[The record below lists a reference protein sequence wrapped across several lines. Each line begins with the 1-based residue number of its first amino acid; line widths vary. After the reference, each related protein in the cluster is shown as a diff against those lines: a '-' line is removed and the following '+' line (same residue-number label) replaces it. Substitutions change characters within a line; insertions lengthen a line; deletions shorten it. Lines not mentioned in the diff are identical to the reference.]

1 MQNKNMGFDK
11 EQMLV
16 INFRSDPTVQ
26 QHIESIKAAFMNHP
40 EVVGASASMTTP
52 DTPPLN
58 WYAQAEM
65 ENGKMR
71 NASLDAYLVDY
82 DFLNNYKIEVVTG
95 RAFSKAFATDSTEAF
110 LLNEAAVSYLGWS
123 SNDEAIGKRFIQNGK
138 QGQVIGV
145 IKDFHHRSLHRSIEP
160 LAMQMDRRYLERLS
174 LRIKTENIIGAVAE
188 LERMWKKLVPHRPFE
203 YAFLDQRLDQHYQA
217 EVHIGQVFRSFS
229 LLAIF
234 IACLGLL
241 GLVAYTAQQRT
252 KEIGVRKVLGASASR
267 IVLLL
272 LKEFVMLIALA
283 FVVAVPIAY
292 FSMNYWLKNFAY
304 RIEISWGIFLI
315 AGSLT
320 LAIALLTVS
329 YQSIKAALTNPV
341 DSLRYE

>member
-1 MQNKNMGFDK
+1 
-11 EQMLV
+11 
-16 INFRSDPTVQ
+16 
-26 QHIESIKAAFMNHP
+26 
-40 EVVGASASMTTP
+40 
-52 DTPPLN
+52 
-58 WYAQAEM
+58 
-65 ENGKMR
+65 
-71 NASLDAYLVDY
+71 
-82 DFLNNYKIEVVTG
+82 
-95 RAFSKAFATDSTEAF
+95 
-110 LLNEAAVSYLGWS
+110 
-123 SNDEAIGKRFIQNGK
+123 
-138 QGQVIGV
+138 
-145 IKDFHHRSLHRSIEP
+145 
-160 LAMQMDRRYLERLS
+160 MQMDRRYLQRLS
-174 LRIKTENIIGAVAE
+174 LRIKTENIIGAVAD
-188 LERMWKKLVPHRPFE
+188 LERMWKELVPHRPFE

-252 KEIGVRKVLGASASR
+252 REIGVRKVLGASASR

-272 LKEFVMLIALA
+272 LKEFVVLIAVA